1 MIHVINFLEF
11 KFSFRSSIFKTFNFL
26 HNQNVLNLEDKFMDY
41 CVHLEG

>member
-1 MIHVINFLEF
+1 MSSTFL
-11 KFSFRSSIFKTFNFL
+11 SSNLVLEVLFLKLNFL